1 MTKGINPA
9 ASYTCYANVKA
20 KNPSRPVDE
29 SMLIHV
35 IRSNRELRLKTEA
48 YRTAMASG
56 DTAKAEQIKHSRYPQ
71 NAR

>member
-35 IRSNRELRLKTEA
+35 IRSNRELRPWGYNPEIPSHYNKKTVK
-48 YRTAMASG
+48 M
-56 DTAKAEQIKHSRYPQ
+56 
-71 NAR
+71 